1 MPTCRTLKKN
11 IALLIIDPQNDFCD
25 LPADW
30 CPLNPLSGQA
40 IAPALPVSGAHAD
53 MLRLTDLIRQGT
65 DGISAITLTLDAHHR
80 FDIAHPPFWQT
91 GAGGMSSAG
100 DAGGTN
106 DAGGTSD
113 TSGMSGAGS
122 TSGAGGPVAPFTSIT
137 AAQVRNGSFAPKD
150 PAMLPRALA
159 YLDALERRARYTLM
173 VWPVHCEIGSWGQA
187 IHPAL
192 KAACNDWEERHL
204 AVAQK
209 VSKGS
214 NPWTEHYSALQAEVP
229 DADDA
234 ATQLNRALIADL
246 DRADLILIGGEASSH
261 CVRATTE
268 HLADNLPSG
277 QRSKLVLLTD
287 CMSPVGGFDAQH
299 REFLDDMARRGLR
312 LATSAEMLPALLANA
327 ANNAVPND

>member
-1 MPTCRTLKKN
+1 MPTRRTLKKT

-25 LPADW
+25 LPPDW
-30 CPLNPLSGQA
+30 CPVDPLSGQA

-53 MLRLTDLIRQGT
+53 MLRLADLIRQGT

-80 FDIAHPPFWQT
+80 FDIAHQTFWQT
-91 GAGGMSSAG
+91 GAG
-100 DAGGTN
+100 
-106 DAGGTSD
+106 D
-113 TSGMSGAGS
+113 TSGMSGAGN

-137 AAQVRNGSFAPKD
+137 AAQVRDGIFAPKD

-159 YLDALERRARYTLM
+159 YLDALEQRARYTLM

-187 IHPAL
+187 LHPAL

-204 AVAQK
+204 SVAQK

-234 ATQLNRALIADL
+234 ATQLNRTLIADL
-246 DRADLILIGGEASSH
+246 DRADVILIGGEASSH

-277 QRSKLVLLTD
+277 QRSKIVLLTD
-287 CMSPVGGFDAQH
+287 CMSPVGGFEAQQ
-299 REFLDDMARRGLR
+299 RDFLADMARRGVR

-327 ANNAVPND
+327 ANKAVHNA

>member
-1 MPTCRTLKKN
+1 MPTRRTLKKT

-25 LPADW
+25 LPSDW
-30 CPLNPLSGQA
+30 CPVDPLSGQTV
-40 IAPALPVSGAHAD
+40 APALPVSGAHAD
-53 MLRLTDLIRQGT
+53 MLRLADLIRQGT

-80 FDIAHPPFWQT
+80 FDIAHPTFWKI
-91 GAGGMSSAG
+91 GE
-100 DAGGTN
+100 
-106 DAGGTSD
+106 
-113 TSGMSGAGS
+113 GS
-122 TSGAGGPVAPFTSIT
+122 ERGAGGPVAPFTPIT
-137 AAQVRNGSFAPKD
+137 AAQVRSGGFAPKD

-159 YLDALERRARYTLM
+159 YLDELERRGRYTLM

-187 IHPAL
+187 LHPAL

-229 DADDA
+229 DANDA

-268 HLADNLPSG
+268 HLVDNLPSG

-287 CMSPVGGFDAQH
+287 CMSPVGGFEAQQ
-299 REFLDDMARRGLR
+299 RDFLADMAQRGLR
-312 LATSAEMLPALLANA
+312 LATSAEMLPVLLANA
-327 ANNAVPND
+327 VSNSVHSA

>member
-1 MPTCRTLKKN
+1 MKKN
-11 IALLIIDPQNDFCD
+11 IQLLLIDPQNDFCD

-30 CPLNPLSGQA
+30 CPVDPLSGQA
-40 IAPALPVSGAHAD
+40 ITPALPVSGAHAD
-53 MLRLTDLIRQGT
+53 MLRLADLIRQGT

-80 FDIAHPPFWQT
+80 FDIAHPTFWQT
-91 GAGGMSSAG
+91 GAGGMSSAD

-106 DAGGTSD
+106 DTGGKSGTSD
-113 TSGMSGAGS
+113 TSGM
-122 TSGAGGPVAPFTSIT
+122 SGAGGPVAPFTSIT
-137 AAQVRNGSFAPKD
+137 AAQVRGGSFAPKD

-159 YLDALERRARYTLM
+159 YLDALAQRARYTLM

-187 IHPAL
+187 LHPAL

-209 VSKGS
+209 VNKGS

-246 DRADLILIGGEASSH
+246 DCADLILIGGEASSH

-277 QRSKLVLLTD
+277 QNSKIVLLTD
-287 CMSPVGGFDAQH
+287 CMSPVGGFDAQQ
-299 REFLDDMARRGLR
+299 RDFLDDMARRGVR
-312 LATSAEMLPALLANA
+312 LATSDQMLPTLLANA
-327 ANNAVPND
+327 